1 MDVTNYEE
9 ASETRKFYEKQMD
22 YILRNDVDGM
32 IDNQYAEDGVLI
44 SPFDML
50 DTPPPHIVRGR
61 PALKE
66 FFKKYLA
73 WHGSIQVESIDQF
86 AGTDESVF
94 FQATFTS
101 QTGRWVVGD
110 GWYLRHGKIAVHY
123 SFAHKTG

>member
-9 ASETRKFYEKQMD
+9 ASETRKFYDKQMD

-44 SPFDML
+44 SPCDML

-61 PALKE
+61 PALKV

-73 WHGSIQVESIDQF
+73 WHILCV
-86 AGTDESVF
+86 
-94 FQATFTS
+94 
-101 QTGRWVVGD
+101 
-110 GWYLRHGKIAVHY
+110 
-123 SFAHKTG
+123 